1 MMSYRHSALTSL
13 NTFFIQISP
22 MLFHLLA
29 QRSPSPLATM
39 CHSIFTTQ
47 YRSKVYN
54 NHIHSKNVKY
64 HDDSTNDFK

>member
-1 MMSYRHSALTSL
+1 MVSYRHSALTSL
-13 NTFFIQISP
+13 NTLFIQISP

-29 QRSPSPLATM
+29 QRSQSPPTTM

-47 YRSKVYN
+47 YRFELHN

-64 HDDSTNDFK
+64 YDDSTNDLK